1 MIPLWKDVQ
10 YTTSGDS
17 FVFRIKIY
25 DYATSGWGETLYEGL
40 AYPYPNGS
48 IVLDITEIC
57 RDLMDTS
64 PDTFSGGIIKFRS
77 YADGTEGIP
86 QLLNPEP
93 AATRKFGLFKVE
105 NDSLGEETEVFL
117 DDYEYIRIWDR
128 DIDEFSSEKIL
139 SLPIN
144 GRFDPRMLILYT
156 EYNPSAGTIDIE
168 VQ

>member
-40 AYPYPNGS
+40 AYPYPDGS

-64 PDTFSGGIIKFRS
+64 SDTFSGGIIKYRY
-77 YADGTEGIP
+77 YADGIYQP
-86 QLLNPEP
+86 LSPEP

-105 NDSLGEETEVFL
+105 YDSWGDETEVFL

-128 DIDEFSSEKIL
+128 DIDEFSSEKTL